1 MCSANIHIHC
11 YIERVRNM
19 PGGTDKMTK
28 DIRTSLRE
36 VATRGGRYFK
46 GTAQLFLASGSEF
59 VDNKLPTVGA
69 MVETNRE
76 LLQDTARFLRNPV
89 DAVNRTINKAMD
101 TPDFKALKKFGKAMV
116 DDLKSGELYNA
127 DRMRSSFGETVDD
140 LLDGFGDF
148 DMSGFGED
156 GEWTEPEGD
165 AGFDKEAKLAESQ
178 EQAADTRTSS
188 TISAIG
194 LGTDALV
201 HTANANAQTNI
212 RLSLKQ
218 HSQLMAGVQNMVTQQ
233 AATLQAVN
241 QTAIS
246 LLDVTREAHQQI
258 MTCIEGI
265 STTLQRI
272 EKNTA
277 PVQPERASV
286 REELEVIGSN
296 GELNIANWLKQIKK
310 NADDKYNISSMLT
323 MATGGMGIS
332 ALLEQVGDNPWQ
344 LVSDALLQRML
355 PPSLKKQFDIT
366 GKKLEGFFPALLSK
380 LNDRGKRY
388 GSGESNKLSDFFA
401 GLLGYEERSRRTI
414 DTTTRDPSAQAMFT
428 NRTAQAIEN
437 VIPMWLSKIHSALT
451 GDEEQVFDYGAGKFT
466 RVVDVLSQTSNSVND
481 LANRMGNAAGNFLD
495 LAKSVRFENADMESK
510 FHDYLYRYLQT
521 QAERGQ
527 FIDPFVS
534 KEKFKETMPSVTDGD
549 SDLYYKIINSALRR
563 MDRTD
568 LLALSSEIQGAR
580 QSRHKANAAINNRI
594 RDNGTWIA
602 FSDAIDKQ
610 KSRAVINKSQ
620 DTAYG
625 LRGQDME
632 DVLEKQRAS
641 ALRRGGAQATNL
653 HLNDISSMLRRGIVT
668 YTYIMG
674 SAFSTEG
681 LPPGIARTMTEARK
695 AAEDEQKNKFDV
707 SAERDERVRQNR
719 QDRERLIRERRQ
731 QQVNRIE
738 RDPGEWYVNGDTDQG
753 YIDQM
758 LAETRLRQRASTD
771 TLFDNPDVERT
782 SKTGYEAGQRDLRDK
797 MARASRDMNERLDK
811 SKFGGLVETARE
823 YGKVPFELVEN
834 GLKLVDSFLFRV
846 LYGEDASDVMLDEHK
861 LPSILDAVRINVKA
875 QWLEA
880 GNWFAKNIG
889 DPLKKSLFDSEEG
902 IIPRIANRLNEKV
915 VEPVKNKVK
924 DYKNKLIGAREVG
937 EDGKPIGDY
946 VGGRF
951 SDKINAIRHR
961 ADDVKS
967 GIASG
972 AKSSFTSTIN
982 KWLYGDNVEGKGVG
996 HSLQQVGTTKTKR
1009 GYTDRTGYHEEEV
1022 ETPILADVQEFTGI
1036 IGSLKK
1042 RALDIRGM
1050 LFGEDDNG
1058 DDHDSWNKF
1067 NLVRDEIKKAF
1078 PDMTIGAGLG
1088 LLGSFFLPGGPI
1100 LGAMLGSA
1108 GGFVASSE
1116 KFKEY
1121 LFGEQIAEDTQMR
1134 FNYKTGKIEETKVKS
1149 RSGGIIDKQIYDAF
1163 KKFAPNIAIGSGL
1176 GIVGSMFL
1184 PGGPMI
1190 GALMGGIGGMVSA
1203 SDQMKELI
1211 FGEYTDKDGNV
1222 KDGLLGPKTREAIK
1236 NAAGPALGGAVLG
1249 GTAWSMISSLGI
1261 IPGLS
1266 LLPGGP
1272 IFTMLGGITGAMNA
1286 DAIKNFF
1293 FGKEE
1298 EGTEEVKD
1306 ENGNVTGTK
1315 KVKKRVGGLF
1325 GTAFDFAKT
1334 KMIEPFAKRI
1344 NAAGEK
1350 IGEWFNESVVSPFRN
1365 AIAPIKEHMKRAG
1378 TAISDSMKNIGEHI
1392 KDSIAK
1398 MFSNPDDPDDP
1409 REQMK
1414 RFFKDRLITPLD
1426 NAVKKIFS
1434 TIGKIIGSIISAPFK
1449 ALEFIA
1455 TGTIGGKSPEELSDE
1470 RAAARK
1476 AKQAERDKKRT
1487 EKTKGRLGRIWGR
1500 AGGRLGKIFGKY
1512 APGDDAEAQEAE
1524 ARPEQSDR
1532 YVRNAAGKWTDA
1544 NTKRFVSDVEVE
1556 EYQRSQSAS
1565 AGEKRGIFSRIAGI
1579 FKRDD
1584 SGAENLGP
1592 GVNRN
1597 RQKEQVAADES
1608 AKKDK
1613 DASARDSERDRLAQK
1628 EEKRTRGKADA
1639 SVNESE
1645 GQTAMAGED
1654 GGKAKKSIT
1663 GRKSNNEYLRS
1674 IDRHTGRIYDE
1685 IKGQLGGSGWNIAY
1699 IKTLLDK
1706 HFGKLNDD
1714 ELPEEMEGSKK
1725 VKKRRGFFG
1734 RILDR
1739 VEGVFHSVTDAV
1751 GGAVERAVGVITAPF
1766 KLVGKVITG
1775 LKDAVVGAT
1784 TTLWGIAK
1792 TLGSAVGEL
1801 LKGAAKGLG
1810 EVMVGVGKMIR
1821 GAAGGI
1827 GEALG
1832 NVLSTFTGVLGDG
1845 VLATSAVVRGLI
1857 ESAAVIAP
1865 DVVATVWKGM
1875 KTVGGIIGKGV
1886 TFLGKGVVDGV
1897 TGLFG
1902 KIFGRDKD
1910 KDGEGHGFDR
1920 SKKMTIKG
1928 PVPVTIYDQGDGPDY
1943 VQYPFIST
1951 VSPVMPSRA
1960 IPVFLVGAFSDAIVT
1975 ARLSKDEEPQ
1985 QPAAPDSSGAP
1996 GPSPMPNIGGSD
2008 DPDQAGDIDPSA
2020 EGGGARPTNGTVRKK
2035 SKLKSAMNDLRTRL
2049 HGLGSDIKGAVAS
2062 AKMNHEM
2069 DRVWDNYMK
2078 SHENDKEAQ
2087 ADPASRALTV
2097 YKRQYS
2103 AIDAKAERSNN
2114 PADEYDDAIKHARSM
2129 EEIQAIQ
2136 ASHQMNASNQMVAT
2150 GQQEEEKKE
2159 GILGML
2165 LGGLASLIFGKG
2177 GLKGALSAL
2186 GKKFAGSTAGK
2197 AIGSFAS
2204 KTALPFLGE
2213 AAGMAATGYQ
2223 LFGEN
2228 GNKLWG
2234 AETVAMDALKIGKAV
2249 AGNADE
2255 VLEKSPIKKAIA
2267 KLIKSLT
2274 TNQTVVKMFGA
2285 AKNKLGT
2292 LAAKLTNKL
2301 GGEVLEQAMKS
2312 GAQQAKGAIKQ
2323 IAAFASGGTIAIAFA
2338 IADFVAGF
2346 GNAKKYF
2353 NVFGSDVS
2361 LGMRLTSGIVNTLGG
2376 LLSLIPGIGPLLSVA
2391 AAMFQDSIVQL
2402 VYGIVAD
2409 DSAKEE
2415 LAANQQKLQAAT
2427 DKYNAENG
2435 TNLTTDEYAKKFN
2448 ADGSKRG
2455 FFSNIVGGI
2464 KSVGSGIVGGAKK
2477 LGGAV
2482 VGGVKKAGDFVLG
2495 AVKGVPDFIA
2505 NGANWIGKG
2514 FETVGAKLN
2523 EFVTNLPQMVS
2534 NGVTGLFNKIGD
2546 VLTNLPTTIGK
2557 FIGDSVGTV
2566 IKGVGGIGEFAVKL
2580 GGGIINGVIKIAGGV
2595 GNMLLSIAKG
2605 IGNILLSGVKLVFET
2620 PQILGNLAIGIGK
2633 GVINTIGSAIGGVNN
2648 LISEIVKG
2656 IGNAIKEAL
2665 GGLGEAVDEAIESI
2679 PGVGDVYKG
2688 AKKVGG
2694 AIGNAVSAADGFV
2707 EGIPLVG
2714 SVYKGA
2720 KDLGGKALDLA
2731 ENIPLAGG
2739 LIKGVRGLFGGS
2751 EEEEESGKGSGW
2763 GRGPKTSISVDSLLN
2778 RVIST
2783 VSSTVKD
2790 TISMAQQAAQ
2800 GNGLD
2805 TGSIGGFF
2813 KSAISDPKALMST
2826 FLQVGKGIGGS
2837 LIDMVSDVFKGKK
2850 NGPTIFSIM
2859 GEGLGSS
2866 LIADLKNTEGKN
2878 ATITNSM
2885 STAMTASLTGGS
2897 STAVR
2902 NAVKETKKKKGL
2914 IETVGSWMPWNW
2926 GKGAGC
2932 DDCDGWGTGRVTP
2945 MSQSSGKW
2953 NRGSDDMAK
2962 AGCGPTAAAMVASSY
2977 GSKTA
2982 NPMEANRM
2990 SKISGMRASDGGTNP
3005 KFFGKYA
3012 AAHGYG
3018 MSEGPVDSR
3027 SIASNLRKG
3036 QPVVVMGKGGAFG
3049 KNMHYM
3055 VAERDTGRGGVG
3067 IVDPLTGARKSTTME
3082 GLVGNTK
3089 TAIYSYGKGSGWGR
3103 GPKDSVDDIWT
3114 RNSMSNEERQEKAG
3128 KTIGDTGYTTT
3139 QAQKAL
3145 VDKMASIKGQI
3156 AYSLKGGEQ
3165 NPDIGK
3171 ASCASTVGWAYRKV
3185 LGVNN
3190 MSAGSTIQS
3199 KDNRFSTIWVNN
3211 GTPLDPSILQPGDIL
3226 YQHWDQTR
3234 NNGKMQ
3240 HTEMYAGNNQDLS
3253 HGGGS
3258 NGTEYGPTYKELT
3271 PYRKSHTMMVRRYNP
3286 FIEGT
3291 NVQVYDTSTTGY
3303 SGNTGSSSGSTS
3315 GTSIAGST
3323 QGLGMLDALST
3334 VFSGISSKI
3343 GNILTILMGGKPEDD
3358 TGDAESAGTTETT
3371 SASGGTTFNFG
3382 SSAGVMNPTDSAT
3395 AIWKFLRREGYT
3407 EPGAAGIM
3415 GCWQSESSN
3424 RADRLEGDYL
3434 KAWKSKYGTVDNVMS
3449 SNANLNDYVVNY
3461 LFPAY
3466 DRSGISISK
3475 SGYKMADG
3483 NYYPGLGLAQWTKGR
3498 AYNLMNFAK
3507 ERGEDWRNLNTQ
3519 LEFFKHETETSYP
3532 KLKGMLN
3539 AAQTPEEGARAGLD
3553 GFEMYSGW
3561 SSTKKGQEQWKE
3573 RAMNAAQIYNAY
3585 KGTDIRTDDEKQIEA
3600 GRARR
3605 NWTADP
3611 DGNIVVPDSS
3621 STTDDGETGTGWGR
3635 GPGAN
3640 LSANVSIMQ
3649 SRIAALNK
3657 NMESLREETASEST
3671 VAEVTRKITEAMDSA
3686 TGGGGDEQQTKVL
3699 SGIYALMGK
3708 MVELLSDIKENTK
3721 QKDPGTPDETDNSYR
3736 KLPTAKPRYPNGD
3749 DTVDDVGAV
3758 TIDRLTGI

>member
-1 MCSANIHIHC
+1 
-11 YIERVRNM
+11 M

-28 DIRTSLRE
+28 DIRTSLRQ

-127 DRMRSSFGETVDD
+127 DRMRSSFGETVDG

-148 DMSGFGED
+148 DMSGFDES
-156 GEWTEPEGD
+156 GEWTEPSGD
-165 AGFDKEAKLAESQ
+165 DSFEKEAKLVESQ
-178 EQAADTRTSS
+178 EKAEDTRTSS

-258 MTCIEGI
+258 MAGIEGM
-265 STTLQRI
+265 TTILQRI

-277 PVQPERASV
+277 PIQPERASV
-286 REELEVIGSN
+286 REELEIIGSN
-296 GELNIANWLKQIKK
+296 GELNVANWLKQIKK

-380 LNDRGKRY
+380 LNDRGKKY
-388 GSGESNKLSDFFA
+388 GSGESNKLTDFFA

-414 DTTTRDPSAQAMFT
+414 DTSTRDPSAQAMFT

-495 LAKSVRFENADMESK
+495 LAKSVKFENADMEDK
-510 FHDYLYRYLQT
+510 FHNYLYRYLQA

-534 KEKFKETMPSVTDGD
+534 AEKFKETMPSVTDGD

-568 LLALSSEIQGAR
+568 LLALSSEIQSAR
-580 QSRHKANAAINNRI
+580 QSRHRANPAINNRI

-602 FSDAIDKQ
+602 FSDAIDRQ
-610 KSRAVINKSQ
+610 KARTVINKSQ
-620 DTAYG
+620 ETAYG

-632 DVLEKQRAS
+632 DTLEKQRAN
-641 ALRRGGAQATNL
+641 ALRRGGAQATNI

-674 SAFSTEG
+674 STFSTEG
-681 LPPGIARTMTEARK
+681 LPPGVARTMAEASK

-707 SAERDERVRQNR
+707 AAERDERIRKNK
-719 QDRERLIRERRQ
+719 QDRERVIRERRQ
-731 QQVNRIE
+731 QQVSRIE

-758 LAETRLRQRASTD
+758 LAETRLRQRTSTD
-771 TLFDNPDVERT
+771 TIFDNPDIERT
-782 SKTGYEAGQRDLRDK
+782 SKTGYEAGQNDLRNR
-797 MARASRDMNERLDK
+797 MAQASRDMNERLDK
-811 SKFGGLVETARE
+811 SKFGGLVDTVRE

-861 LPSILDAVRINVKA
+861 LPSILDAVRLNVKA

-915 VEPVKNKVK
+915 VEPVKAKAK
-924 DYKNKLIGAREVG
+924 DYKNKMIGAREVG

-946 VGGRF
+946 KGGRF
-951 SDKINAIRHR
+951 SDQINAIRHR
-961 ADDVKS
+961 ASDLKDMGISGVK
-967 GIASG
+967 
-972 AKSSFTSTIN
+972 N
-982 KWLYGDNVEGKGVG
+982 KGTGVISRLLYGDYAGMSDDGEYIYSRGRKQKKIVYDEGYWDENGEWQADEQIVG
-996 HSLQQVGTTKTKR
+996 GATEGYSGAVGAFSR
-1009 GYTDRTGYHEEEV
+1009 GLDK
-1022 ETPILADVQEFTGI
+1022 
-1036 IGSLKK
+1036 LK
-1042 RALDIRGM
+1042 DM
-1050 LFGEDDNG
+1050 LFGPDENG
-1058 DDHDSWNKF
+1058 DDHGSRAKF
-1067 NLVRDEIKKAF
+1067 NLMKEEFKKAA
-1078 PDMTIGAGLG
+1078 PDMTIGAGVG

-1100 LGAMLGSA
+1100 IGAMLGSA

-1116 KFKEY
+1116 RFKEY

-1176 GIVGSMFL
+1176 GIVGSLFL

-1203 SDQMKELI
+1203 SDQLKEAL
-1211 FGEYTDKDGNV
+1211 FGSAVDENGNE
-1222 KDGLLGPKTREAIK
+1222 KSLLGPKTREAIK
-1236 NAAGPALGGAVLG
+1236 NAAGPALGGAALG
-1249 GTAWSMISSLGI
+1249 GAAWSMISSLGI

-1298 EGTEEVKD
+1298 ESTEEVKD

-1325 GTAFDFAKT
+1325 GTVFDFAKT
-1334 KMIEPFAKRI
+1334 KMLEPFAKRI

-1350 IGEWFNESVVSPFRN
+1350 VGEWFNESVVAPFKN
-1365 AIAPIKEHMKRAG
+1365 AMQPLREQMKRAG
-1378 TAISDSMKNIGEHI
+1378 TAISDSMKNIGLKI
-1392 KDSIAK
+1392 KESIDNVFEK
-1398 MFSNPDDPDDP
+1398 NVGKPLG
-1409 REQMK
+1409 E
-1414 RFFKDRLITPLD
+1414 FFKEKVITPLD

-1434 TIGKIIGSIISAPFK
+1434 TIGKVIGNIISAPFK

-1455 TGTIGGKSPEELSDE
+1455 TGTIGGKTLEDLGDE

-1487 EKTKGRLGRIWGR
+1487 ERTKGRLGRIWER
-1500 AGGRLGKIFGKY
+1500 TGGRLGKIAGKY
-1512 APGDDAEAQEAE
+1512 VPGSSDEADTKSERRGPMAWIRGLFNRDKDQTGTGSPLDPVGEANGIRDNESNNARAET
-1524 ARPEQSDR
+1524 
-1532 YVRNAAGKWTDA
+1532 Y
-1544 NTKRFVSDVEVE
+1544 
-1556 EYQRSQSAS
+1556 
-1565 AGEKRGIFSRIAGI
+1565 
-1579 FKRDD
+1579 
-1584 SGAENLGP
+1584 GP
-1592 GVNRN
+1592 DVNRN
-1597 RQKEQVAADES
+1597 RQYESNADAARSEKEKRDES
-1608 AKKDK
+1608 Q
-1613 DASARDSERDRLAQK
+1613 RDERDRLSRK
-1628 EEKRTRGKADA
+1628 DEKRRKDKSKKDGKSDGSAAETEDTA
-1639 SVNESE
+1639 
-1645 GQTAMAGED
+1645 GAQTATAGED
-1654 GGKAKKSIT
+1654 GSKAKKSIT
-1663 GRKSNNEYLRS
+1663 GRKSNNEYLKS
-1674 IDRHTGRIYDE
+1674 IDKHITRIYDE

-1706 HFGKLNDD
+1706 QFGKLSDD

-1725 VKKRRGFFG
+1725 VKKHRGFFG
-1734 RILDR
+1734 RIIDR
-1739 VEGVFHSVTDAV
+1739 VTGVFSGITDAV
-1751 GGAVERAVGVITAPF
+1751 GNAVDKAVGFITAPF
-1766 KLVGKVITG
+1766 KLVGKVVTG
-1775 LKDAVVGAT
+1775 LADAVTGAAS
-1784 TTLWGIAK
+1784 TLWSIAK

-1801 LKGAAKGLG
+1801 LRGAAKGLG

-1821 GAAGGI
+1821 DAAGGI

-1845 VLATSAVVRGLI
+1845 ILATSAVVRGLI

-1875 KTVGGIIGKGV
+1875 KTVGSIIGKGV
-1886 TFLGKGVVDGV
+1886 SFLGKGVVDGV

-1910 KDGEGHGFDR
+1910 KDGEGRGFGR
-1920 SKKMTIKG
+1920 NKNMTIKG

-1951 VSPVMPSRA
+1951 ISPVMPSRA

-1975 ARLSKDEEPQ
+1975 ARLSKDNPQ
-1985 QPAAPDSSGAP
+1985 PPQDSDGTGAP
-1996 GPSPMPNIGGSD
+1996 QPGPTPEPGGSEG
-2008 DPDQAGDIDPSA
+2008 PDQAGDIDPSA
-2020 EGGGARPTNGTVRKK
+2020 EGGGAKPTNGTSRKGGKK
-2035 SKLKSAMNDLRTRL
+2035 SKLKSAVNDLRTKL
-2049 HGLGSDIKGAVAS
+2049 QNLGGDVRGAVAT
-2062 AKMNHEM
+2062 ARMNRGM
-2069 DRVWDNYMK
+2069 DKVWDDYMK
-2078 SHENDKEAQ
+2078 SHEKDEEAQ
-2087 ADPASRALTV
+2087 NDASSRTLAV
-2097 YKRQYS
+2097 YKRKYS
-2103 AIDAKAERSNN
+2103 DIDAKAEKSNN
-2114 PADEYDDAIKHARSM
+2114 PADEYDDAMKHARSM

-2136 ASHQMNASNQMVAT
+2136 AAHQMNASEQMVVA
-2150 GQQEEEKKE
+2150 GQQEEKKE

-2186 GKKFAGSTAGK
+2186 GKKFAGSAAGK
-2197 AIGSFAS
+2197 TIGSFAS

-2223 LFGEN
+2223 LFGEK

-2234 AETVAMDALKIGKAV
+2234 AETIAMDALKIGKAV

-2255 VLEKSPIKKAIA
+2255 VLDKSPIKKAIA

-2274 TNQTVVKMFGA
+2274 SNQTVVRMFGA

-2455 FFSNIVGGI
+2455 FFSNIVGGV
-2464 KSVGSGIVGGAKK
+2464 KAVGSGIVGGVKK

-2482 VGGVKKAGDFVLG
+2482 VGGAKKAGDFVLG
-2495 AVKGVPDFIA
+2495 AVKGIPDFIA

-2514 FETVGAKLN
+2514 FETVGTKLN

-2534 NGVTGLFNKIGD
+2534 DGVSNLFNKIGD
-2546 VLTNLPTTIGK
+2546 VLTNLPTTVGK
-2557 FIGDSVGTV
+2557 FIGDSVGAV

-2595 GNMLLSIAKG
+2595 GNMLLGIAKG

-2620 PQILGNLAIGIGK
+2620 PQIIGNLAIGIGK
-2633 GVINTIGSAIGGVNN
+2633 GIINTIGSAIGGVNN

-2679 PGVGDVYKG
+2679 PGVGTVYKG

-2694 AIGNAVSAADGFV
+2694 AISNAVSAADGFV
-2707 EGIPLVG
+2707 EGIPVVG

-2731 ENIPLAGG
+2731 EKIPLAGG
-2739 LIKGVRGLFGGS
+2739 LVKGVRGIFGGS
-2751 EEEEESGKGSGW
+2751 EEEEDEGKGSGW
-2763 GRGPKTSISVDSLLN
+2763 GRGPKSVVNVDSLLG
-2778 RVIST
+2778 RVVST
-2783 VSSTVKD
+2783 VSSAVKD
-2790 TISMAQQAAQ
+2790 TINMAQQTAQ

-2813 KSAISDPKALMST
+2813 KSAISDPKALVST

-2837 LIDMVSDVFKGKK
+2837 LIDMVTDVFKGKK

-2885 STAMTASLTGGS
+2885 STAMTATFTGS
-2897 STAVR
+2897 STAAAKD
-2902 NAVKETKKKKGL
+2902 AVNRTKKKGIL
-2914 IETVGSWMPWNW
+2914 GTINSWMPWNW

-2932 DDCDGWGTGRVTP
+2932 DDCNDWGTGRVTP

-2977 GSKTA
+2977 GAKSA

-2990 SKISGMRASDGGTNP
+2990 SKMSGMRAADGGTNP

-3018 MSEGPVDSR
+3018 MSEGPVDSG
-3027 SIASNLRKG
+3027 SIAGNLRKG

-3067 IVDPLTGARKSTTME
+3067 IVDPLTGARKSTTMD
-3082 GLVGNTK
+3082 GLVDHTK

-3103 GPKDSVDDIWT
+3103 GPESSLDDIWS
-3114 RNSMSNEERQEKAG
+3114 RGSMSNEERQAAANAN
-3128 KTIGDTGYTTT
+3128 KTIGDTGYTTA

-3190 MSAGSTIQS
+3190 MSAGSTTQS
-3199 KDNRFSTIWVNN
+3199 KDSRFSTIWVNN
-3211 GTPLDPSILQPGDIL
+3211 GTPLDPSILQPGDVL

-3253 HGGGS
+3253 HGGGD
-3258 NGTEYGPTYKELT
+3258 NGKEYGPTYKELT
-3271 PYRKSHTMMVRRYNP
+3271 QYRRSHTMMVRRYNP

-3291 NVQVYDTSTTGY
+3291 NVQVYDTSTNGY
-3303 SGNTGSSSGSTS
+3303 SGYNGSATTSGGSSGSS
-3315 GTSIAGST
+3315 VAGST

-3334 VFSGISSKI
+3334 VFSGLSNKI

-3358 TGDAESAGTTETT
+3358 TGDAESTSTGETT
-3371 SASGGTTFNFG
+3371 TGGSSFNFG
-3382 SSAGVMNPTDSAT
+3382 SSAGVMNPTDSAST
-3395 AIWKFLRREGYT
+3395 IWKFLRREGYT

-3507 ERGEDWRNLNTQ
+3507 ERGEDWRNLTTQ
-3519 LEFFKHETETSYP
+3519 LAFFKHETETSYP

-3561 SSTKKGQEQWKE
+3561 SNTEKGQKQWKE
-3573 RAMNAAQIYNAY
+3573 RAMNAAQIYNTY
-3585 KGTDIRTDDEKQIEA
+3585 KGTDYTDPEKKQTAASVDDIWSRGSMSNEERQA
-3600 GRARR
+3600 MASGA
-3605 NWTADP
+3605 TAD
-3611 DGNIVVPDSS
+3611 D
-3621 STTDDGETGTGWGR
+3621 ETGTGWGR

-3671 VAEVTRKITEAMDSA
+3671 VAEVTRKITEAM
-3686 TGGGGDEQQTKVL
+3686 TGSGGDENQMKVL
-3699 SGIYALMGK
+3699 SGIYALMGQ
-3708 MVELLSDIKENTK
+3708 MVGLLSDIKENTK
-3721 QKDPGTPDETDNSYR
+3721 QKGTETADETDNAYR

>member
-246 LLDVTREAHQQI
+246 LLDVTREAYQQI
-258 MTCIEGI
+258 MTGIEGI

-495 LAKSVRFENADMESK
+495 LAKSVRFENANMEGK

-580 QSRHKANAAINNRI
+580 QSRHKANTAINNRI

-641 ALRRGGAQATNL
+641 ALRRGGAQAINI

-707 SAERDERVRQNR
+707 SAERDERARQNR

-738 RDPGEWYVNGDTDQG
+738 RDPGEWYVNGDTNQG

-811 SKFGGLVETARE
+811 SKFGGLVETVRE

-902 IIPRIANRLNEKV
+902 IIPRIANRLNGKV

-967 GIASG
+967 GITSG

-1042 RALDIRGM
+1042 HALDIRGM
-1050 LFGEDDNG
+1050 LFGEDENG

-1149 RSGGIIDKQIYDAF
+1149 RSGRIIDKQIYDAF

-1211 FGEYTDKDGNV
+1211 FGKYTDKDGNV

-1414 RFFKDRLITPLD
+1414 RFFKDKLITPLD

-1470 RAAARK
+1470 RAAASK
-1476 AKQAERDKKRT
+1476 ARQAERDKKRT
-1487 EKTKGRLGRIWGR
+1487 ERTKGRLGRIWGKV
-1500 AGGRLGKIFGKY
+1500 GGRLGKIFGKY

-1524 ARPEQSDR
+1524 ARPEQGDR
-1532 YVRNAAGKWTDA
+1532 YVRNAAGKWIDA
-1544 NTKRFVSDVEVE
+1544 KTKRSVSDAEVE
-1556 EYQRSQSAS
+1556 GYQRSQSAS
-1565 AGEKRGIFSRIAGI
+1565 AGEKRGIFSRIASI

-1597 RQKEQVAADES
+1597 RQKEQVVADES

-1639 SVNESE
+1639 SANESE

-1663 GRKSNNEYLRS
+1663 GRKSNNEYLCS

-1801 LKGAAKGLG
+1801 LKDAAKGLG

-1845 VLATSAVVRGLI
+1845 ILATSAVVRGLI

-1910 KDGEGHGFDR
+1910 KDGEGHGFGR

-2020 EGGGARPTNGTVRKK
+2020 EGGGARPTNGTARKK

-2087 ADPASRALTV
+2087 ADSASRALTV

-2114 PADEYDDAIKHARSM
+2114 PTDEYDDAIKHARSM

-2285 AKNKLGT
+2285 AKNKLGM

-2477 LGGAV
+2477 LGG
-2482 VGGVKKAGDFVLG
+2482 
-2495 AVKGVPDFIA
+2495 
-2505 NGANWIGKG
+2505 
-2514 FETVGAKLN
+2514 
-2523 EFVTNLPQMVS
+2523 
-2534 NGVTGLFNKIGD
+2534 
-2546 VLTNLPTTIGK
+2546 
-2557 FIGDSVGTV
+2557 
-2566 IKGVGGIGEFAVKL
+2566 
-2580 GGGIINGVIKIAGGV
+2580 
-2595 GNMLLSIAKG
+2595 
-2605 IGNILLSGVKLVFET
+2605 
-2620 PQILGNLAIGIGK
+2620 
-2633 GVINTIGSAIGGVNN
+2633 
-2648 LISEIVKG
+2648 
-2656 IGNAIKEAL
+2656 
-2665 GGLGEAVDEAIESI
+2665 
-2679 PGVGDVYKG
+2679 
-2688 AKKVGG
+2688 
-2694 AIGNAVSAADGFV
+2694 
-2707 EGIPLVG
+2707 
-2714 SVYKGA
+2714 
-2720 KDLGGKALDLA
+2720 KALDLA

-2751 EEEEESGKGSGW
+2751 EEEDESGKGSGW

-2790 TISMAQQAAQ
+2790 TINMAQQAAQ
-2800 GNGLD
+2800 SNGLD

-2813 KSAISDPKALMST
+2813 KSAISDPKALVST

-2932 DDCDGWGTGRVTP
+2932 NDCDDWGTGRVTP

-2977 GSKTA
+2977 GAKTA

-2990 SKISGMRASDGGTNP
+2990 SKVSGMRASDGGTNP

-3018 MSEGPVDSR
+3018 MSEGPVDSK

-3082 GLVGNTK
+3082 GLVSNTK
-3089 TAIYSYGKGSGWGR
+3089 TAIYSYGKGSGWGC

-3114 RNSMSNEERQEKAG
+3114 RNSMSNEERQEKAAHTRNNPEAG

-3190 MSAGSTIQS
+3190 MSAGSTTQS

-3303 SGNTGSSSGSTS
+3303 SGYTGSSSGSTS

-3358 TGDAESAGTTETT
+3358 TGDAESTGTTETV

-3585 KGTDIRTDDEKQIEA
+3585 KGTDIRTDDEKKQIEA

-3605 NWTADP
+3605 NWTVDS

>member
-1 MCSANIHIHC
+1 
-11 YIERVRNM
+11 M

-246 LLDVTREAHQQI
+246 LLDVTREAYQQI
-258 MTCIEGI
+258 MTGIEGI

-495 LAKSVRFENADMESK
+495 LAKSVRFENANMEGK

-580 QSRHKANAAINNRI
+580 QSRHKANTAINNRI

-641 ALRRGGAQATNL
+641 ALRRGGAQAINI

-707 SAERDERVRQNR
+707 SAERDERARQNR

-738 RDPGEWYVNGDTDQG
+738 RDPGEWYVNGDTNQG

-811 SKFGGLVETARE
+811 SKFGGLVETVRE

-902 IIPRIANRLNEKV
+902 IIPRIANRLNGKV

-967 GIASG
+967 GITSG

-1042 RALDIRGM
+1042 HALDIRGM
-1050 LFGEDDNG
+1050 LFGEDENG

-1149 RSGGIIDKQIYDAF
+1149 RSGRIIDKQIYDAF

-1211 FGEYTDKDGNV
+1211 FGKYTDKDGNV

-1414 RFFKDRLITPLD
+1414 RFFKDKLITPLD

-1470 RAAARK
+1470 RAAASK
-1476 AKQAERDKKRT
+1476 ARQAERDKKRT
-1487 EKTKGRLGRIWGR
+1487 ERTKGRLGRIWGKV
-1500 AGGRLGKIFGKY
+1500 GGRLGKIFGKY

-1524 ARPEQSDR
+1524 ARPEQGDR
-1532 YVRNAAGKWTDA
+1532 YVRNAAGKWIDA
-1544 NTKRFVSDVEVE
+1544 KTKRSVSDAEVE
-1556 EYQRSQSAS
+1556 GYQRSQSAS

-1597 RQKEQVAADES
+1597 RQKEQVVADES

-1639 SVNESE
+1639 SANESE

-1663 GRKSNNEYLRS
+1663 GRKSNNEYLCS

-1801 LKGAAKGLG
+1801 LKDAAKGLG

-1845 VLATSAVVRGLI
+1845 ILATSAVVRGLI

-1910 KDGEGHGFDR
+1910 KDGEGHGFGR

-2020 EGGGARPTNGTVRKK
+2020 EGGGARPTNGTARKK

-2087 ADPASRALTV
+2087 ADSASRALTV

-2114 PADEYDDAIKHARSM
+2114 PTDEYDDAIKHARSM

-2285 AKNKLGT
+2285 AKNKLGM

-2477 LGGAV
+2477 LGG
-2482 VGGVKKAGDFVLG
+2482 
-2495 AVKGVPDFIA
+2495 
-2505 NGANWIGKG
+2505 
-2514 FETVGAKLN
+2514 
-2523 EFVTNLPQMVS
+2523 
-2534 NGVTGLFNKIGD
+2534 
-2546 VLTNLPTTIGK
+2546 
-2557 FIGDSVGTV
+2557 
-2566 IKGVGGIGEFAVKL
+2566 
-2580 GGGIINGVIKIAGGV
+2580 
-2595 GNMLLSIAKG
+2595 
-2605 IGNILLSGVKLVFET
+2605 
-2620 PQILGNLAIGIGK
+2620 
-2633 GVINTIGSAIGGVNN
+2633 
-2648 LISEIVKG
+2648 
-2656 IGNAIKEAL
+2656 
-2665 GGLGEAVDEAIESI
+2665 
-2679 PGVGDVYKG
+2679 
-2688 AKKVGG
+2688 
-2694 AIGNAVSAADGFV
+2694 
-2707 EGIPLVG
+2707 
-2714 SVYKGA
+2714 
-2720 KDLGGKALDLA
+2720 KALDLA

-2751 EEEEESGKGSGW
+2751 EEEDESGKGSGW

-2790 TISMAQQAAQ
+2790 TINMAQQAAQ
-2800 GNGLD
+2800 SNGLD

-2813 KSAISDPKALMST
+2813 KSAISDPKALVST

-2932 DDCDGWGTGRVTP
+2932 NDCDDWGTGRVTP

-2977 GSKTA
+2977 GAKTA

-2990 SKISGMRASDGGTNP
+2990 SKVSGMRASDGGTNP

-3018 MSEGPVDSR
+3018 MSEGPVDSK

-3082 GLVGNTK
+3082 GLVSNTK
-3089 TAIYSYGKGSGWGR
+3089 TAIYSYGKGSGWGC

-3114 RNSMSNEERQEKAG
+3114 RNSMSNEERQEKAAHTRNNPEAG

-3190 MSAGSTIQS
+3190 MSAGSTTQS

-3303 SGNTGSSSGSTS
+3303 SGYTGSSSGSTS

-3358 TGDAESAGTTETT
+3358 TGDAESTGTTETV

-3585 KGTDIRTDDEKQIEA
+3585 KGTDIRTDDEKKQIEA

-3605 NWTADP
+3605 NWTVDS

>member
-1 MCSANIHIHC
+1 
-11 YIERVRNM
+11 M

-246 LLDVTREAHQQI
+246 LLDVTREAYQQI
-258 MTCIEGI
+258 MTGIEGI

-495 LAKSVRFENADMESK
+495 LAKSVRFENANMEGK

-580 QSRHKANAAINNRI
+580 QSRHKANTAINNRI

-641 ALRRGGAQATNL
+641 ALRRGGAQAINI

-707 SAERDERVRQNR
+707 SAERDERARQNR

-738 RDPGEWYVNGDTDQG
+738 RDPGEWYVNGDTNQG

-811 SKFGGLVETARE
+811 SKFGGLVETVRE

-902 IIPRIANRLNEKV
+902 IIPRIANRLNGKV

-967 GIASG
+967 GITSG

-1042 RALDIRGM
+1042 HALDIRGM
-1050 LFGEDDNG
+1050 LFGEDENG

-1149 RSGGIIDKQIYDAF
+1149 RSGRIIDKQIYDAF

-1211 FGEYTDKDGNV
+1211 FGKYTDKDGNV

-1414 RFFKDRLITPLD
+1414 RFFKDKLITPLD

-1470 RAAARK
+1470 RAAASK
-1476 AKQAERDKKRT
+1476 ARQAERDKKRT
-1487 EKTKGRLGRIWGR
+1487 ERTKGRLGRIWGKV
-1500 AGGRLGKIFGKY
+1500 GGRLGKIFGKY

-1524 ARPEQSDR
+1524 ARPEQGDR
-1532 YVRNAAGKWTDA
+1532 YVRNAAGKWIDA
-1544 NTKRFVSDVEVE
+1544 KTKRSVSDAEVE
-1556 EYQRSQSAS
+1556 GYQRSQSAS
-1565 AGEKRGIFSRIAGI
+1565 AGEKRGIFSRIASI

-1597 RQKEQVAADES
+1597 RQKEQVVADES

-1639 SVNESE
+1639 SANESE

-1663 GRKSNNEYLRS
+1663 GRKSNNEYLCS

-1801 LKGAAKGLG
+1801 LKDAAKGLG

-1845 VLATSAVVRGLI
+1845 ILATSAVVRGLI

-1910 KDGEGHGFDR
+1910 KDGEGHGFGR

-2020 EGGGARPTNGTVRKK
+2020 EGGGARPTNGTARKK

-2087 ADPASRALTV
+2087 ADSASRALTV

-2114 PADEYDDAIKHARSM
+2114 PTDEYDDAIKHARSM

-2285 AKNKLGT
+2285 AKNKLGM

-2477 LGGAV
+2477 LGG
-2482 VGGVKKAGDFVLG
+2482 
-2495 AVKGVPDFIA
+2495 
-2505 NGANWIGKG
+2505 
-2514 FETVGAKLN
+2514 
-2523 EFVTNLPQMVS
+2523 
-2534 NGVTGLFNKIGD
+2534 
-2546 VLTNLPTTIGK
+2546 
-2557 FIGDSVGTV
+2557 
-2566 IKGVGGIGEFAVKL
+2566 
-2580 GGGIINGVIKIAGGV
+2580 
-2595 GNMLLSIAKG
+2595 
-2605 IGNILLSGVKLVFET
+2605 
-2620 PQILGNLAIGIGK
+2620 
-2633 GVINTIGSAIGGVNN
+2633 
-2648 LISEIVKG
+2648 
-2656 IGNAIKEAL
+2656 
-2665 GGLGEAVDEAIESI
+2665 
-2679 PGVGDVYKG
+2679 
-2688 AKKVGG
+2688 
-2694 AIGNAVSAADGFV
+2694 
-2707 EGIPLVG
+2707 
-2714 SVYKGA
+2714 
-2720 KDLGGKALDLA
+2720 KALDLA

-2751 EEEEESGKGSGW
+2751 EEEDESGKGSGW

-2790 TISMAQQAAQ
+2790 TINMAQQAAQ
-2800 GNGLD
+2800 SNGLD

-2813 KSAISDPKALMST
+2813 KSAISDPKALVST

-2932 DDCDGWGTGRVTP
+2932 NDCDDWGTGRVTP

-2977 GSKTA
+2977 GAKTA

-2990 SKISGMRASDGGTNP
+2990 SKVSGMRASDGGTNP

-3018 MSEGPVDSR
+3018 MSEGPVDSK

-3082 GLVGNTK
+3082 GLVSNTK
-3089 TAIYSYGKGSGWGR
+3089 TAIYSYGKGSGWGC

-3114 RNSMSNEERQEKAG
+3114 RNSMSNEERQEKAAHTRNNPEAG

-3190 MSAGSTIQS
+3190 MSAGSTTQS

-3303 SGNTGSSSGSTS
+3303 SGYTGSSSGSTS

-3358 TGDAESAGTTETT
+3358 TGDAESTGTTETV

-3585 KGTDIRTDDEKQIEA
+3585 KGTDIRTDDEKKQIEA

-3605 NWTADP
+3605 NWTVDS